1 MNREAILALT
11 ADLPREPLSQRLGD
25 EASRNWLQQQ
35 IWNLPLQDPRSA
47 AEFLGSGD
55 DGLCL

>member
-47 AEFLGSGD
+47 A
-55 DGLCL
+55 